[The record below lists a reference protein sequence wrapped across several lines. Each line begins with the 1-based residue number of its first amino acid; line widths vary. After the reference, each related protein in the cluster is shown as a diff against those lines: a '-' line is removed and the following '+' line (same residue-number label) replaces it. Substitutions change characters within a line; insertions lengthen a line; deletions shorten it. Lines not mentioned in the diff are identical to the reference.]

1 MRFRKPFSLLLG
13 SLLLLPLS
21 ACYNFQSD
29 RFLKELDD
37 SYYTRWP
44 RVLEASEYKPD
55 SMGSALMPFFRGH
68 AKDCGLFGG
77 EALPQ
82 RDYIPAEIRD
92 YTGESLTSPVSSI
105 QELRG
110 EDVFYS
116 VLAGPVQA
124 GQAIAHQPLFPIQQ
138 MGFARSLGLS
148 RDYPV
153 VPAPG
158 NGWRIRQTCAGYLN
172 SHLSGAIESKSG
184 IPLIP
189 YGAFKSAVQNDKE
202 MKSSIV
208 GVSGRFVSPLT
219 QLLADDAI
227 DPDAIAVKMALWYQY
242 RQQKSLDE
250 FLDKA
255 RILKS
260 FRGLLISRATD
271 KSSVN
276 SLNANGVITMD
287 LNQLARA
294 EGQLDGKYSVD
305 ETFQSM
311 VYNTLI
317 YCDKDCDLETQPL
330 PQPAQLAESFA
341 RIKAS
346 GGKDVFST
354 LQPGRSLKFWQDVSG
369 IPAAYCEPNQSR
381 WQLKFT
387 RNGQL
392 ISNSLPVQLTT
403 SPLRSEN
410 SRVQQCRFEIN
421 AHVKNDP
428 ELFKSLTQNDQI
440 ALGFEII
447 NRDGLQAGKDRHELR
462 LSGEMFFSTRNQ
474 IQPLILG
481 QEPLAYTRI
490 GNDPRRQTLKW
501 EFDVIFR
508 EEGTSIIDYR
518 RLNLLKG
525 QQNQLSRFIEN
536 RLETVDNDLID
547 VTAQADPEQREF
559 YHVVVRNRKAI
570 DFTQLSSLSEDQY
583 TLKSLLAVPLKNN
596 ESQPVP
602 LEIRLSYPLVV
613 PSPAASP
620 ASEQPVARRESSA
633 PQLEP

>member
-1 MRFRKPFSLLLG
+1 MRDQSRTSLLIG
-13 SLLLLPLS
+13 SLLTMSLS
-21 ACYNFQSD
+21 ACFNFQSD
-29 RFLKELDD
+29 QFLKELDD
-37 SYYTRWP
+37 SYYARWP
-44 RVLEASEYKPD
+44 RALESSEYGPE

-77 EALPQ
+77 DALPQ

-92 YTGESLTSPVSSI
+92 YTGESLGTSVSSI

-116 VLAGPVQA
+116 VLSTPIKP
-124 GQAIAHQPLFPIQQ
+124 GQTIAHQPLFPLQQ
-138 MGFARSLGLS
+138 AGFAQSLGLS

-158 NGWRIRQTCAGYLN
+158 NGWRIRQTCAGFLN
-172 SHLSGAIESKSG
+172 SHLSGSIESKSG
-184 IPLIP
+184 VPLIP

-242 RQQKSLDE
+242 RQQKELAD
-250 FLDKA
+250 FLESA
-255 RILKS
+255 QILKS

-271 KSSVN
+271 KSSIR
-276 SLNANGVITMD
+276 SLNANGVLTMD

-317 YCDKDCDLETQPL
+317 YCGKDCDLETQSL
-330 PQPAQLAESFA
+330 PTPAKLAASFG

-346 GGKDVFST
+346 GGKDVFSS

-369 IPAAYCEPNQSR
+369 IPAAYCNENQNR
-381 WQLKFT
+381 WQLRFT

-392 ISNSLPVQLTT
+392 LSTSLPVQLTT
-403 SPLRSEN
+403 SALRSDN
-410 SRVQQCRFEIN
+410 NRVQQCRFEIN
-421 AHVKNDP
+421 AHVKN
-428 ELFKSLTQNDQI
+428 EEALFKSLSQQDQV

-447 NRDGLQAGKDRHELR
+447 NRDGLQVGKDRHELR
-462 LSGEMFFSTRNQ
+462 LTGEMFFSTRNQ

-481 QEPLAYTRI
+481 QEPLAYTRV

-508 EEGTSIIDYR
+508 EDSSPSIIDYR
-518 RLNLLKG
+518 RVNLLKG

-536 RLETVDNDLID
+536 RLETVSNDLID

-559 YHVVVRNRKAI
+559 YHVVVRNRKPI
-570 DFTQLSSLSEDQY
+570 DFTQLSNLSEDQY

-602 LEIRLSYPLVV
+602 LEIRLSYPLVI
-613 PSPAASP
+613 PIPTANPERALSTDISDSPQI
-620 ASEQPVARRESSA
+620 EQ
-633 PQLEP
+633 